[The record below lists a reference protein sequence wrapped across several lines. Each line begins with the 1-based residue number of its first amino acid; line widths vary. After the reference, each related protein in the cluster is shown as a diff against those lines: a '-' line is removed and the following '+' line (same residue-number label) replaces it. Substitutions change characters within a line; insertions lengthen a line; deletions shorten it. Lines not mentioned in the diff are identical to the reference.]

1 MRTSGDHAILRDLT
15 DTGTAAVGPSESF
28 AEDAEHSNGGIKP
41 RARRERIT
49 PTPVRLLRFA
59 RALVHIAGGLGT
71 TVFVFPWI
79 DSIARQRLIRR
90 WCRQFL
96 RMLKVDAR
104 VHWRHDGPMP
114 GNVLIVANH
123 ISWLDIFVLL
133 SFQPARFVAKADLRR
148 LPVVGRLIAN
158 AGTLFIERERRRD
171 THTVNRHT
179 VEALARGDIVAV
191 FPEATTSDGTGLLK
205 FHSSLLQSA
214 VDAKGYVQPIAIRYR
229 TPEDEFCAAPAYV
242 GELSLVGSFWRVISE
257 PRIIA
262 ELHVM
267 PHFPAGTAHRRELSR
282 AAEDAIR
289 TALALPAHVP
299 APDTPAGRQ
308 A

>member
-1 MRTSGDHAILRDLT
+1 MRTSGDHAILREVT
-15 DTGTAAVGPSESF
+15 VTGMEIAGADES
-28 AEDAEHSNGGIKP
+28 HS
-41 RARRERIT
+41 RERPNCSPEAPARSRTTST
-49 PTPVRLLRFA
+49 PARLLRCG
-59 RALVHIAGGLGT
+59 RTLMHIVGGLGT
-71 TVFVFPWI
+71 TIFVFPFVGAGTR
-79 DSIARQRLIRR
+79 DGLIRR

-96 RMLKVDAR
+96 AMLDVDAR
-104 VHWRHDGPMP
+104 VHHWHDAGTP

-133 SFQPARFVAKADLRR
+133 SYQPARFIAKADLKR

-171 THTVNRHT
+171 THAVNRAT
-179 VEALARGDIVAV
+179 VDALASGDVVAV

-214 VDAKGYVQPIAIRYR
+214 VDAKGHVQPIAIRYR
-229 TPEDEFCAAPAYV
+229 TPDDEFCMAPAYV
-242 GELSLVGSFWRVISE
+242 GELNLVQSFWLVTGE
-257 PRIIA
+257 PRITA

-267 PHFPAGTAHRRELSR
+267 PAFPAVGAHRRELSR
-282 AAEDAIR
+282 AAEEAIR
-289 TALALPAHVP
+289 TALESPARGR
-299 APDTPAGRQ
+299 APGTRDGRR